1 MGVPSQTAETLQILA
16 DKVVSNDLSLRNYVE
31 KGTIYGTTLYLNV
44 SIQFICVYYYSFSLR
59 LYISSINR
67 L

>member
-16 DKVVSNDLSLRNYVE
+16 DKVVSNDLSLRNIVE
-31 KGTIYGTTLYLNV
+31 RGTIYGTTLYLNV
-44 SIQFICVYYYSFSLR
+44 SLQFICVHYFSFSLR